1 MNRTERFYRI
11 DQLLSGGRIVPFS
24 TFLER
29 LEVSPATVK
38 RDLEYMRNRLNA
50 PIVWDRDAGGYRFAA
65 PERRQA
71 QYELPG

>member
-38 RDLEYMRNRLNA
+38 RDLEYMR
-50 PIVWDRDAGGYRFAA
+50 
-65 PERRQA
+65 
-71 QYELPG
+71 